1 VLDFSFTQ
9 NQEEYRAALRRIAEE
24 ELLPRYAEGDR
35 EVYPREQIQRI
46 NAFSEEFWR
55 GREDEWDLIS
65 VGITAE
71 EVGRGDF
78 NCVLPALGRPY
89 QGQFF
94 ADFSPAQHERWSEEL
109 LSGRMTIALG
119 ITEPSAGSDMARLES
134 RGEQR
139 GECWVLSGVKNSVS
153 FLNADVFYVFVRTD
167 PKASG
172 WQGISGFLIPRDTP
186 GLSFEPY
193 DDLGCRAVPRGI
205 LRMDEV
211 ELPPDAVVGP
221 LGSAFVRISRFFDV
235 NRAIIGLKCVGAA
248 MQSVAETV
256 AYASKREVFGQPMT
270 AHQGVTFP
278 LAEGVTHLDHARLGC
293 YRVLWMRQRDIPCR
307 HEGAMVKWW
316 APKTAADV
324 IHKCLTLHGHYGYT
338 KELPLQQRLRDVIGW
353 QIGDGAE
360 EVMKLLIVRE
370 LMTGAATS

>member
-1 VLDFSFTQ
+1 MLDFSFTPD
-9 NQEEYRAALRRIAEE
+9 QEEYREALRRIARD

-35 EVYPREQIQRI
+35 EAYPHDQIRRI
-46 NAFSEEFWR
+46 NRFAEDFWR
-55 GREDEWDLIS
+55 GREAGWDLVS

-71 EVGRGDF
+71 EVARGDF
-78 NCVLPALGRPY
+78 NCVLPTLGRPY
-89 QGQFF
+89 QSQFMS
-94 ADFSPAQHERWSEEL
+94 DFSAAQSERWAEEL
-109 LSGRMTIALG
+109 LSGRATIALG
-119 ITEPSAGSDMARLES
+119 ITEPAAGSDMARLEAT
-134 RGEQR
+134 GGPQADE
-139 GECWVLSGVKNSVS
+139 WVLSGVKNSVS

-172 WQGISGFLIPRDTP
+172 WQGISGFLVPRDTK

-205 LRMDEV
+205 LRMDDV
-211 ELPPDAVVGP
+211 RVPADAMVGP
-221 LGSAFVRISRFFDV
+221 PGTAFIRISRFFDV

-248 MQSVAETV
+248 LQSVAETV
-256 AYASKREVFGQPMT
+256 NYASKRHVFGQPMT

-278 LAEGVTHLDHARLGC
+278 LAEGVTLLDHARLGC
-293 YRVLWMRQRDIPCR
+293 YRVLWMRQNDMPCR

-338 KELPLQQRLRDVIGW
+338 KQLPIQQRLRDVIGW

-360 EVMKLLIVRE
+360 EVMKLLVVRE
-370 LMTGAATS
+370 LLTGAATS